1 MQTKTESDIAGAV
14 AARLEDDEDQP
25 SRRLG
30 GPVGH
35 VVTALCCALALLAV
49 KQVFWPA
56 GDGIQHYLSLF
67 LAGVLP
73 LTFLLFP
80 ARRRRFAPGSTDRP
94 PRERPSALDW
104 VLGAA
109 GAATALYPIL
119 TGFDAFL
126 NRQALPNSTDVAMGI
141 VLLVLILEA
150 TRRTTGWTLPAIC
163 LAFLAYG
170 YYGSELPQD
179 WSIAHAGFDVS
190 EIVNALYMGTSGFF
204 GTPLDVAASYI
215 VLFTIYGA
223 VLNASGAGRFFVDLS
238 FAAFRGSGAAPG
250 RTVTMAGFL
259 LGTVSGSGTATAVS
273 LGSVSWPILRRAG
286 YSREQGGG
294 VLAAAGIGAILSPPT
309 LGAAAFI
316 IAEYLQTSYL
326 TVLVYATIPTLLYY
340 LGILL
345 AIEMDARR
353 HRMAPVDVPTPPA
366 GRLLLRYGYHFLSLV
381 GIVAFMALGLSALRA
396 VVYATALALAL
407 SFLDPAHRI
416 GPRRLV
422 ESLAAGARGALT
434 VAATC
439 AAAGIIVAMVTLT
452 GLGLNLAGI
461 IVDTAAALTDNR
473 TLVLLMTAVLAGA
486 AITLLGL
493 AVPVTASFI
502 IAAVIVGPALKS
514 LGVADPAVYMFIF
527 YYAVLSEVS
536 PPTAL
541 AAVAAAAV
549 TGGNVLGTMM
559 QTLKYALPAFL
570 VPLAFVLTDNGEALL
585 AQGSVTEVLAASAS
599 GALAVVALAIVTG
612 GWLRGPAGWPERA
625 LCVPAALLLLYLEP
639 ATVAAGACCLT
650 VAVAI
655 NLLRRRSPAPV
666 GTSRHVR
673 SQSEEDR

>member
-1 MQTKTESDIAGAV
+1 MQSQTATRTPPAGGV
-14 AARLEDDEDQP
+14 WLDDEWEQP

-30 GPVGH
+30 GAVGSA
-35 VVTALCCALALLAV
+35 VTMLCCALALFAV
-49 KQVFWPA
+49 KQVLWPSS
-56 GDGIQHYLSLF
+56 DGIQRYLSLF
-67 LAGVLP
+67 LAAALP

-80 ARRRRFAPGSTDRP
+80 ARRRPPAARDRAGD
-94 PRERPSALDW
+94 ERPSVLDW
-104 VLGAA
+104 VLAAA
-109 GAATALYPIL
+109 GTATALYPIVS
-119 TGFDAFL
+119 GFDAFL
-126 NRQALPNSTDVAMGI
+126 DRQGLPSSTDVAMGL

-150 TRRTTGWTLPAIC
+150 TRRTTGLVLPAIC

-170 YYGSELPQD
+170 YYGSELPQQ
-179 WSIAHAGFDVS
+179 WSIAHAGFDAG

-223 VLNASGAGRFFVDLS
+223 VLNASGAGRFFVELS
-238 FAAFRGSGAAPG
+238 FAAFRRSRAAPG

-259 LGTVSGSGTATAVS
+259 PGTVSGSGTATAVS

-286 YSREQGGG
+286 YTREQAGG

-326 TVLVYATIPTLLYY
+326 TVLGYAVIPTLLYY
-340 LGILL
+340 LGIIL
-345 AIEMDARR
+345 AVEMDARR
-353 HRMAPVDVPTPPA
+353 RGARPVAVQTPPA
-366 GRLLLRYGYHFLSLV
+366 GRLLLRFGYHFLSLAA
-381 GIVAFMALGLSALRA
+381 IVVFMALGLSALRA
-396 VVYATALALAL
+396 VIYATVLAVVL
-407 SFLDPAHRI
+407 SCLDRAHRL

-422 ESLAAGARGALT
+422 EALAAGARGALA
-434 VAATC
+434 VIVTC
-439 AAAGIIVAMVTLT
+439 AAAGVIVAIVTLT

-461 IVDTAAALTDNR
+461 IVDAGGALGDDR
-473 TLVLLMTAVLAGA
+473 TLVLLLTALLAGV

-541 AAVAAAAV
+541 AAVAAAAI

-559 QTLKYALPAFL
+559 QTLRYALPAFL
-570 VPLAFVLTDNGEALL
+570 VPFAFVLTSNGEALL
-585 AQGSVTEVLAASAS
+585 GQGSIAAILAATVAS
-599 GALAVVALAIVTG
+599 ALAVVALAIVTG
-612 GWLRGPAGWPERA
+612 GWLRGPVGRAERA
-625 LCVPAALLLLYLEP
+625 LCVPAALLLLYLQP

-650 VAVAI
+650 VAAAVH
-655 NLLRRRSPAPV
+655 LLRRTDAPAALAA
-666 GTSRHVR
+666 GHSHVQSG
-673 SQSEEDR
+673 SQEGR